1 MLLNREDPRPPLML
15 HVHPVGDHETDL
27 GAWPVAALVL
37 LVDPAQRIAVDPSVA
52 AAALGLTPT
61 QSQVA
66 VLMAQDMAVPEIA
79 ARLDRKLAT
88 VRSHVKSMY
97 ARLGLTRQQQLVRLV
112 QSLARA
118 DKEEP
123 K

>member
-1 MLLNREDPRPPLML
+1 ML

-66 VLMAQDMAVPEIA
+66 VLMAQDIAVPEIA
-79 ARLDRKLAT
+79 ARLDRKIAT
-88 VRSHVKSMY
+88 IRSHVNSMY

-118 DKEEP
+118 DKEER